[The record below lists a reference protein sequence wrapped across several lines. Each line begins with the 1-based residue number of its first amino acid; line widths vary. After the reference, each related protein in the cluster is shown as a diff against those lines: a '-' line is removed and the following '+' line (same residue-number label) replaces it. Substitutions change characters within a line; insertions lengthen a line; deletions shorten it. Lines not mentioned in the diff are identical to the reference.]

1 MPYSLTI
8 KSSFSSAHQLKG
20 YQGGCENLHGHNWV
34 VEVSVA
40 AETLNDIGLA
50 VDFRELKKIVG
61 RVLKEYDHIVLN
73 EHPDFREKN
82 PTAEH
87 IAELIYKKMA
97 GESYGENDVK
107 IDRVTVWETEGCSA
121 SYSE

>member
-1 MPYSLTI
+1 MPYYLTI
-8 KSSFSSAHQLKG
+8 KASFSSAHQLKG

-34 VEVSVA
+34 VEVSVV
-40 AETLNDIGLA
+40 AETLNAIGLA
-50 VDFRELKKIVG
+50 VDFRELKKIVK
-61 RVLKEYDHIVLN
+61 RVLKEYDHVVLN
-73 EHPDFREKN
+73 DHPDFREKN

-87 IAELIYKKMA
+87 IAESIYKKMA

-107 IDRVTVWETEGCSA
+107 IDKVTVWETEGCSA

>member
-1 MPYSLTI
+1 MPYYLTI

-34 VEVSVA
+34 VEVSVVSK
-40 AETLNDIGLA
+40 TLNNIGLA
-50 VDFRELKKIVG
+50 VDFRELKKIVK
-61 RVLKEYDHIVLN
+61 RVLKQYDHVVLN
-73 EHPDFREKN
+73 DHPDFREKN

-87 IAELIYKKMA
+87 IAESIYKKMA
-97 GESYGENDVK
+97 GESYGENGVK
-107 IDRVTVWETEGCSA
+107 IDKVTVWETEGCSA

>member
-1 MPYSLTI
+1 MPYGLTI

-20 YQGGCENLHGHNWV
+20 YQGGCENLHGHNWA
-34 VEVSVA
+34 VEVSVVS
-40 AETLNDIGLA
+40 ETLNDIGLA
-50 VDFRELKKIVG
+50 VDFRELKKMVK
-61 RVLKEYDHIVLN
+61 RVLKEYDHVVLN

-87 IAELIYKKMA
+87 IAYAIYKKMG

-107 IDRVTVWETEGCSA
+107 IDKVTVWETEGCSA